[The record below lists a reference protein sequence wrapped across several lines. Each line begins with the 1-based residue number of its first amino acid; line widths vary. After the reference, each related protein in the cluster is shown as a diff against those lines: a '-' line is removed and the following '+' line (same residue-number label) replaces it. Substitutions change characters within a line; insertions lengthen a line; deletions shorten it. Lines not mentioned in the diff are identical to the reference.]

1 MSGDE
6 KQQNKP
12 NLITVF
18 LSICS
23 AFLGVQ
29 SDKNRISDFSSNSVW
44 PFIIVALLFVF
55 AFILLLVFIVKLIL
69 SSV

>member
-6 KQQNKP
+6 KQENKP

-29 SDKNRISDFSSNSVW
+29 SDKNLISDFSSNSVW
-44 PFIIVALLFVF
+44 PFIIVALIFVL
-55 AFILLLVFIVKLIL
+55 AFILLLVFIVKLIIHFA
-69 SSV
+69 